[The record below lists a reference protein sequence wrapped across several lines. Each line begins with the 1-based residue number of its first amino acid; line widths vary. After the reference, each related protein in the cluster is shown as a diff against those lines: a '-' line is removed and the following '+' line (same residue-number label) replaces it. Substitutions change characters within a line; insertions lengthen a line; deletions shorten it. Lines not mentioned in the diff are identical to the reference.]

1 MKPGAWFVLIGF
13 FLLIIGPRAIHAT
26 GVETLPAG
34 TILNVRT
41 AQPIEA
47 DYAHVGLQVHA
58 VVDDPVSVGGRIVIP
73 RGTPATL
80 EVVRVERSSNLKGR
94 DRITLKM
101 HSIRIGNRTY
111 QVATNYVE
119 FKGRSEG
126 KRTARKVGI
135 GAGVGAAV
143 GGIFGGG
150 TGAAIGA
157 ATGGATGG
165 IVAGS
170 GKKDLY
176 VAAET
181 RIQFRLESAV
191 RIQ

>member
-13 FLLIIGPRAIHAT
+13 FLLIIGPRAIRAT

-41 AQPIEA
+41 AQSIEA

-58 VVDDPVSVGGRIVIP
+58 VVDDPVSVGGRIMIP